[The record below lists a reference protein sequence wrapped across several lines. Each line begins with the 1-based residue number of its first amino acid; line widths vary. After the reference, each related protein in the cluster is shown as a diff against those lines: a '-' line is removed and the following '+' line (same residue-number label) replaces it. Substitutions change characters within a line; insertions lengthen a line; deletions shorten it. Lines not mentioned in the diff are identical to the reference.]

1 MKAERRSCDRR
12 ILFIGY
18 YRTFAAGTI
27 DLSQTGVDKG
37 ELLARGF
44 GGGGRREAR
53 DKAASPAP
61 CCDLPGEAPVKCA
74 NRELSEDY
82 VWRSG
87 LAERHVQD
95 FCSRFSSDDCPPAS
109 LVEVTPSWRTESD
122 DGFNAK
128 I

>member
-1 MKAERRSCDRR
+1 
-12 ILFIGY
+12 L
-18 YRTFAAGTI
+18 
-27 DLSQTGVDKG
+27 DKG

-44 GGGGRREAR
+44 GGGGGRREAR

-61 CCDLPGEAPVKCA
+61 CCDLPSEAPVKCA

-95 FCSRFSSDDCPPAS
+95 FCSRFSSDDCPSAS
-109 LVEVTPSWRTESD
+109 LVGVIPGRRAESD
-122 DGFNAK
+122 DGFNANISLITRGK
-128 I
+128 RQSVVLKADSQFRGASITLSR